1 MGGAGAAGPGPALE
15 RLASLEG
22 DWMGEE
28 RLAPSPWDPD
38 GGSARGR
45 YRFGTAIDGRYL
57 LGDDQQDRGAGVNFR
72 GHAVLGWD
80 AATARYAMWWFD
92 SAGAVPT
99 GPSTGGWVGSTL
111 TLELAG
117 PAGSSRYAFTV
128 EDERLQVRIDHAAD
142 GSTWATFLEGTYSR
156 A

>member
-1 MGGAGAAGPGPALE
+1 MGVPGPGPGHE

-28 RLAPSPWDPD
+28 VLAPSPWDPA
-38 GGSARGR
+38 GGPARGR

-57 LGDDQQDRGAGVNFR
+57 LGDYQQDRGAGVGHR

-80 AATARYAMWWFD
+80 AVTDRYAMWWFD
-92 SAGAVPT
+92 SAGPLPS
-99 GPSTGGWVGSTL
+99 GPSTGTWVDATL
-111 TLELAG
+111 TLELSG
-117 PAGSSRYAFTV
+117 PAGASRYAFTV
-128 EDERLQVRIDHAAD
+128 DGEQLRVRVEHAVD
-142 GSTWATFLEGTYSR
+142 GTSWARFLDGTYSR